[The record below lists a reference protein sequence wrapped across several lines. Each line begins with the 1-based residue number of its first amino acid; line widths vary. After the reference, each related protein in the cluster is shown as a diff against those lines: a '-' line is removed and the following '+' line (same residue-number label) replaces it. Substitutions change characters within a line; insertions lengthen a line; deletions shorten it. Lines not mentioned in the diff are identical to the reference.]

1 MYQRRKKFCLSFFE
15 DRSRNDKLFGDLTS
29 DEEYFEFFRAT
40 LHKFHGIPSREKA
53 ARWMQL
59 LMTPVIEDE

>member
-53 ARWMQL
+53 AR
-59 LMTPVIEDE
+59 